1 MRNKKPLPELH
12 CDRHIQVMHCERVLI
27 EAVTAPHLIPRD
39 TLRTVGP
46 ALPLVLSF
54 RISQACVHRCASRTV
69 GLPAA
74 RSLLDAKPGQ
84 CLHIGHRRSLATL
97 SARDARSRRP
107 APPQSTLRRR
117 VAQCRPTLLPAFPP
131 PHRTEPEPEP
141 SPEPGAST
149 AFCIS
154 PWHDVMGP
162 PVGWWNSEMPP
173 AGGGCPLGRKVQV
186 GTGTWLLRE
195 GGDHAHVPRPTSH
208 VRCRIECSNQGSGS
222 LVPASPNRA
231 MATSPKIQSSTSTR
245 SFL

>member
-1 MRNKKPLPELH
+1 MHAPVRRGQWDCPSGRTQPAGRQARSVPPYRPPASARHIISARCPLP
-12 CDRHIQVMHCERVLI
+12 
-27 EAVTAPHLIPRD
+27 
-39 TLRTVGP
+39 
-46 ALPLVLSF
+46 S
-54 RISQACVHRCASRTV
+54 AC
-69 GLPAA
+69 
-74 RSLLDAKPGQ
+74 
-84 CLHIGHRRSLATL
+84 
-97 SARDARSRRP
+97 
-107 APPQSTLRRR
+107 PPQSTLRRR
-117 VAQCRPTLLPAFPP
+117 VAQRRPTLLPVFAP
-131 PHRTEPEPEP
+131 PHRTEPEAEP

-154 PWHDVMGP
+154 PWHDVMGL